1 MKAVLFCRVSSKEQE
16 ETGYSLTAQEK
27 LLKDYSK
34 VHNFEIAKIFSI
46 SESASGKKQRQ
57 IFDSMVEFS
66 KKQNIKIM
74 ICEKVDRLTRN
85 IKDSVDINEWIN
97 KDPERQ
103 VHFVKE
109 NVVLDKDSKSNE
121 KFIWNIKVAVA
132 QYYIDNLSEEVKKGQ
147 KEKLAQGWLPTKPPL
162 GYKTLGEKGRKIH
175 VIDTE
180 KAKFIKR
187 MFSLYATGNYSVK
200 KLAEIMAKDGM
211 KSDYGNK
218 VIKSRIHQYLT
229 DPFYIGKNRW
239 NGQLYPGKQEIFIS
253 LEIFEKVQK
262 ILKSKTT
269 PKYRKH
275 DFLFKSLIRCKECTG
290 LITWEVQKGI
300 VYGHCNHYRGCTQKI
315 WFTEPQIEDQLIK
328 FVTNLEVKNP
338 RLMAWIR
345 KALKESHKELIE
357 YNTTSLNELNERFKT
372 IEGRFEKIYDDKLDG
387 KITEEFYN
395 KQFKRYTKE
404 KEEIAESLN
413 KQSQNSNKFYQLSMN
428 IYDLAQR
435 AKEIYLKAKNINTKR
450 QLIRLI
456 FANLSINKGVL
467 DYEYSTAFK
476 VLHEAVKI
484 TNEATNGSKLQDDVV
499 WTENI
504 FELKKIFDI
513 TPQSDTLYPTRPVW
527 LPSAQRLRTLFY
539 RIRRGI

>member
-16 ETGYSLTAQEK
+16 ETGYSLPAQEK
-27 LLKDYSK
+27 LLKDYSNFNK
-34 VHNFEIAKIFSI
+34 FEIAKIFSI

-97 KDPERQ
+97 KDAERQ

-162 GYKTLGEKGRKIH
+162 GYKTSGEKGRKFHI
-175 VIDTE
+175 IDTE
-180 KAKFIKR
+180 KSKFIKR
-187 MFSLYATGNYSVK
+187 MFSLYATGNYSIK
-200 KLAEIMAKDGM
+200 KLAETMAKDGM

-239 NGQLYPGKQEIFIS
+239 NGQLYPGKQETFIS
-253 LEIFEKVQK
+253 SEVFEKVQK
-262 ILKSKTT
+262 TLKSKTT

-300 VYGHCNHYRGCTQKI
+300 VYGHCNHYRGCTQTI
-315 WFTEPQIEDQLIK
+315 WFTEPQIEEQLVK

-357 YNTTSLNELNERFKT
+357 YNTTSSNELNERFKT

-413 KQSQNSNKFYQLSMN
+413 KQSKNSNKFYQLSMN

-435 AKEIYLKAKNINTKR
+435 AKEIYHKAKSVNIKR

-456 FANLSINKGVL
+456 FSNLSINQGVL
-467 DYEYSTAFK
+467 DYEYSKAFK
-476 VLHEAVKI
+476 LLYEAV
-484 TNEATNGSKLQDDVV
+484 EATNSSKLQDDVV

-504 FELKKIFDI
+504 FELKNLFDI
-513 TPQSDTLYPTRPVW
+513 TPQSDTLYPTRPIW
-527 LPSAQRLRTLFY
+527 LLD
-539 RIRRGI
+539 